1 MSKPALKV
9 EETSSDAT
17 LQPAMPSPKQ
27 KLPALLVTS
36 DDSLWPELGAIDNDW
51 VPKQLDSVDELVASF
66 PAGQAAAVLWDARAQ
81 AAPAAMLSRLQLHSD
96 RLAVIVLDSPENA
109 ASWARAI
116 EKRQVAA
123 HVSLPIVADTL
134 SDALKRAREEIDAR
148 VALLGVARTPNAP
161 SQGGGSKKTAL
172 VIGVVALVAAAGAG
186 VFLWQ
191 RSQVPAEA
199 AKKSAAAVQPA
210 QTEPE
215 KAAVTKDDKVDT
227 FIERAQQAML
237 DRHYLDP
244 ADGSALSLYRDA
256 LILDPANREAAQGLQ
271 RLAGILIARVQSS
284 LDDRK
289 FDVALQALETARS
302 ISPDDSRL
310 AVLDERIA
318 SVRNELGT
326 TQIQAAL
333 NAQNFDRAAQLIEEA
348 ARAKSVPGPKLAQ
361 LRDDLHHRRDQTDL
375 SRLVTL
381 IDARLQQDHLLDPR
395 NDNADYYLSQ
405 ARQAGAPAS
414 TLQPRVEEFVRRM
427 VVATRAAIDQRRFAD
442 ADRYLAELHNDG
454 APVASLSSL
463 QHDLAGART
472 ALPAK
477 QKIDTPPFLDLARS
491 RLAQGS
497 LVEPD
502 NDSALYYVNQLRTA
516 DPQSAGLAQ
525 ISGALQAQIVDR
537 ARTAL
542 NGGDAAKAEALL
554 RVAGTLGSSSD
565 VDGLNERL
573 LQVKLAASGTAPV
586 ANALPAVPEATLTR
600 TKQLKPQYP
609 HQALVKSVEG
619 WVEIG
624 YTVTAAGK
632 IVDAQALKSNPPGVF
647 EAAGLDAV
655 NHLRYQPFVK
665 DGKPT
670 AVATKIRVAFRLSSE

>member
-1 MSKPALKV
+1 MSKPAFKV
-9 EETSSDAT
+9 EETSPDAA
-17 LQPAMPSPKQ
+17 LQHSMPSPKQ

-36 DDSLWPELGAIDNDW
+36 DDSLWSELGAIDSEW
-51 VPKQLDSVDELVASF
+51 VPKQLDSVDELVAAF
-66 PAGQAAAVLWDARAQ
+66 PAGQAGVVMWDARAQ
-81 AAPAAMLSRLQLHSD
+81 TAPAAVLSRLQLHSD

-116 EKRQVAA
+116 EKRQIAG

-148 VALLGVARTPNAP
+148 VALLGVARTPTAA
-161 SQGGGSKKTAL
+161 SQGGGSKKTVL
-172 VIGVVALVAAAGAG
+172 VVGVVALVAAAGAG

-191 RSQVPAEA
+191 RQQVPADA
-199 AKKSAAAVQPA
+199 AIKSATAVQPS
-210 QTEPE
+210 QSVPE
-215 KAAVTKDDKVDT
+215 KAAVSKDDKVDT
-227 FIERAQQAML
+227 LIERAQQAML

-244 ADGSALSLYRDA
+244 ADGSALSLYREA
-256 LILDPANREAAQGLQ
+256 LILDPKNGEAAQGLQ

-310 AVLDERIA
+310 AALDERIA

-375 SRLVTL
+375 NRLVTL
-381 IDARLQQDHLLDPR
+381 IDARLQQDRLLDPR

-414 TLQPRVEEFVRRM
+414 TLQPRMEEFVRRM
-427 VVATRAAIDQRRFAD
+427 IVATRSAIDQRRFAD

-454 APVASLSSL
+454 TPAASLSSL
-463 QHDLAGART
+463 QHDLAAART
-472 ALPAK
+472 TVPVK

-502 NDSALYYVNQLRTA
+502 NDSALYYVNQLRAA
-516 DPQSAGLAQ
+516 DPQSPGLAQ

-537 ARTAL
+537 ARIAL

-554 RVAGTLGSSSD
+554 HAAGTLGSSSE

-586 ANALPAVPEATLTR
+586 ANALPEVAEATLTR

-609 HQALVKSVEG
+609 HQALVKNIEG

-632 IVDAQALKSNPPGVF
+632 IVDAQALKSNPAGVF

-670 AVATKIRVAFRLSSE
+670 AVTTKIRVAFRLSNE

>member
-17 LQPAMPSPKQ
+17 LPPSMPSPKQ

-36 DDSLWPELGAIDNDW
+36 DDSLWSDLGAIDADW

-66 PAGQAAAVLWDARAQ
+66 SAGQPGVVLWDARAQ
-81 AAPAAMLSRLQLHSD
+81 AAPAAVLSRLQLHSD

-123 HVSLPIVADTL
+123 HVPLPIVADTL

-148 VALLGVARTPNAP
+148 VALLGVARTPTAP
-161 SQGGGSKKTAL
+161 SQGGASKKAAL
-172 VIGVVALVAAAGAG
+172 MIGAAALVALAGAG
-186 VFLWQ
+186 AFFWQ
-191 RSQVPAEA
+191 RQQAPAEA
-199 AKKSAAAVQPA
+199 PKKPAVAVQSV
-210 QTEPE
+210 QVEPE
-215 KAAVTKDDKVDT
+215 KTAASKDDKVDT
-227 FIERAQQAML
+227 LIERAQQAML

-244 ADGSALSLYRDA
+244 VDGSALSLYRDA
-256 LILDPANREAAQGLQ
+256 LILDPTNGEATQGLQ
-271 RLAGILIARVQSS
+271 RLAGILIARVQSA
-284 LDDRK
+284 LDERK

-302 ISPDDSRL
+302 IIPDDSRL
-310 AVLDERIA
+310 AALDERIA

-348 ARAKSVPGPKLAQ
+348 ARAKSVPAAKLAQ

-381 IDARLQQDHLLDPR
+381 IDARLQQDHLLDPH
-395 NDNADYYLSQ
+395 NDNADYYLIQ

-414 TLQPRVEEFVRRM
+414 TLQPRMEEFVRRL
-427 VVATRAAIDQRRFAD
+427 VAATRAAIDQHRFAD
-442 ADRYLAELHNDG
+442 ADRYLAELHND
-454 APVASLSSL
+454 ATPAASLSSL
-463 QHDLAGART
+463 QHDLAAART
-472 ALPAK
+472 VPTK

-502 NDSALYYVNQLRTA
+502 NDSALYYVNQLRAA
-516 DPQSAGLAQ
+516 DPQNAGLSQ
-525 ISGALQAQIVDR
+525 ISGALQTQIADR
-537 ARTAL
+537 ARAAL
-542 NGGDAAKAEALL
+542 SGGDVAKAESLL
-554 RVAGTLGSSSD
+554 RVAGTLGASTE

-573 LQVKLAASGTAPV
+573 LQAKLAASGTTAP
-586 ANALPAVPEATLTR
+586 ANGLPEVPEATLTR

-609 HQALVKSVEG
+609 HQALVHNVEG

-632 IVDAQALKSNPPGVF
+632 IVDAQALKSNPAGVF

-655 NHLRYQPFVK
+655 NHLRYQPYVK

>member
-1 MSKPALKV
+1 VSKPALKV
-9 EETSSDAT
+9 EETSSKAT
-17 LQPAMPSPKQ
+17 LQPSMVSPKQ

-36 DDSLWPELGAIDNDW
+36 DDSLWSDLGAIDNDW
-51 VPKQLDSVDELVASF
+51 VPKQLDSVDELAASF
-66 PAGQAAAVLWDARAQ
+66 PAGLPGVVLWDARTQ
-81 AAPAAMLSRLQLHSD
+81 AAPAAALSRLQLHSD
-96 RLAVIVLDSPENA
+96 RLAVIVLDSPENT

-123 HVSLPIVADTL
+123 YVPLPIVADTL

-148 VALLGVARTPNAP
+148 VALLGVARTPTPP
-161 SQGGGSKKTAL
+161 SQGGASTKTAL
-172 VIGVVALVAAAGAG
+172 VIGVAALVAVAGAG
-186 VFLWQ
+186 AFFWQ
-191 RSQVPAEA
+191 RQQAPEEA
-199 AKKSAAAVQPA
+199 AKKSATTVQPSQA
-210 QTEPE
+210 EPG
-215 KAAVTKDDKVDT
+215 KTAVSKDDKVDT
-227 FIERAQQAML
+227 LIERAQQAML

-256 LILDPANREAAQGLQ
+256 LILDPTNGEAAQGLQ
-271 RLAGILIARVQSS
+271 RLAGILIARVQSA

-302 ISPDDSRL
+302 ISPNDNRL
-310 AVLDERIA
+310 AALDERIA

-348 ARAKSVPGPKLAQ
+348 ARAKSVPAAKLAQ

-395 NDNADYYLSQ
+395 NDNADYYLNQ

-414 TLQPRVEEFVRRM
+414 TLQPRMEDFVRRM
-427 VVATRAAIDQRRFAD
+427 VAATRSAIDQRRFAE

-454 APVASLSSL
+454 TPAASLSAL
-463 QHDLAGART
+463 QHDLAAVRT
-472 ALPAK
+472 QPTK

-491 RLAQGS
+491 RLTQGS

-502 NDSALYYVNQLRTA
+502 NDSALYYVNQLRAA
-516 DPQSAGLAQ
+516 DPQNAGLSQ
-525 ISGALQAQIVDR
+525 ISGALQAQIADR
-537 ARTAL
+537 ARAAL
-542 NGGDAAKAEALL
+542 NGGDTPKAESLL
-554 RVAGTLGSSSD
+554 RAAGTLGASSE

-573 LQVKLAASGTAPV
+573 LQAKLAASGTVAPT
-586 ANALPAVPEATLTR
+586 NALPEVPEATLTR

-609 HQALVKSVEG
+609 HQALLHNVEG
-619 WVEIG
+619 WVEIS

-632 IVDAQALKSNPPGVF
+632 IIDAQALKSNPAGVF

-655 NHLRYQPFVK
+655 NHLRYQPYVK

-670 AVATKIRVAFRLSSE
+670 TVTTKIRVAFRLSNE

>member
-17 LQPAMPSPKQ
+17 LQPSMPSPKQ

-36 DDSLWPELGAIDNDW
+36 DDSLWSELGAIDTDW

-66 PAGQAAAVLWDARAQ
+66 AAGQPGVVLWDARAQ
-81 AAPAAMLSRLQLHSD
+81 AAPAAVLSRLQLHSD
-96 RLAVIVLDSPENA
+96 RLAVVVLDSPENA

-116 EKRQVAA
+116 DKRQVAA
-123 HVSLPIVADTL
+123 HVPLPILADAL

-148 VALLGVARTPNAP
+148 VALLGVARTPTAA
-161 SQGGGSKKTAL
+161 SQGGGSKKAAL
-172 VIGVVALVAAAGAG
+172 VIGVAALVAVAGAG
-186 VFLWQ
+186 AFFWQ
-191 RSQVPAEA
+191 RQQAPAEA
-199 AKKSAAAVQPA
+199 SKKSAVAVQSA
-210 QTEPE
+210 RAEPE
-215 KAAVTKDDKVDT
+215 KAVVSKDDKVDT
-227 FIERAQQAML
+227 LIERAQQAML

-256 LILDPANREAAQGLQ
+256 LILDPTNGEAAQGLQ
-271 RLAGILIARVQSS
+271 RLAGILIARVQSA
-284 LDDRK
+284 LDERK

-310 AVLDERIA
+310 VALDERIA

-333 NAQNFDRAAQLIEEA
+333 NAQNFDRAAQLIDEA
-348 ARAKSVPGPKLAQ
+348 ARAKSVPAAKLAQ
-361 LRDDLHHRRDQTDL
+361 LRDDLRHRRDQTDL

-381 IDARLQQDHLLDPR
+381 IDARLQQDRLLDPH
-395 NDNADYYLSQ
+395 NDNADYYLIQ

-414 TLQPRVEEFVRRM
+414 TLQPRMEEFVRRL

-454 APVASLSSL
+454 TPAASLSSL
-463 QHDLAGART
+463 QHDLAAART
-472 ALPAK
+472 PTK

-502 NDSALYYVNQLRTA
+502 NDSALYYVNQLRAA
-516 DPQSAGLAQ
+516 DPQNAGLSQ
-525 ISGALQAQIVDR
+525 ISGALQTQIADR
-537 ARTAL
+537 ARAAL
-542 NGGDAAKAEALL
+542 NGGDMAKAESLL
-554 RVAGTLGSSSD
+554 RVAGTLGSSSE
-565 VDGLNERL
+565 VDGLNDRL
-573 LQVKLAASGTAPV
+573 LQAKLAASGAAAP
-586 ANALPAVPEATLTR
+586 ANALPEVPEATLTR

-609 HQALVKSVEG
+609 HQALVHSVEG

-632 IVDAQALKSNPPGVF
+632 IVDAQALKSNPAGVF

-655 NHLRYQPFVK
+655 NHLHYQPYLK

-670 AVATKIRVAFRLSSE
+670 AVTTKIRVAFRLSSE

>member
-1 MSKPALKV
+1 VSKPALKV

-17 LQPAMPSPKQ
+17 LQPSMPSPKQ

-36 DDSLWPELGAIDNDW
+36 DDSLWSELGPIDNDW

-66 PAGQAAAVLWDARAQ
+66 AAGQPGAVLWDARAQ
-81 AAPAAMLSRLQLHSD
+81 AAPTAVLSRLQLHSD

-148 VALLGVARTPNAP
+148 VALLGVARTPTAP

-191 RSQVPAEA
+191 RQQVPAEA
-199 AKKSAAAVQPA
+199 PKKSATAVQPA
-210 QTEPE
+210 QAEPE
-215 KAAVTKDDKVDT
+215 KAVVTKDDKVDT
-227 FIERAQQAML
+227 LIERAQQAML

-256 LILDPANREAAQGLQ
+256 LILDPRNGEAAQGLQ

-310 AVLDERIA
+310 AALDERIA

-333 NAQNFDRAAQLIEEA
+333 NAQNFDRASQLIDEA
-348 ARAKSVPGPKLAQ
+348 ARAKSVPAPKLAQ

-405 ARQAGAPAS
+405 ARQAGAPAA
-414 TLQPRVEEFVRRM
+414 TLQPRMEEFVRRM
-427 VVATRAAIDQRRFAD
+427 VVATRSAIDQRRFAD

-454 APVASLSSL
+454 TPAASLSSL

-472 ALPAK
+472 TVPAK

-516 DPQSAGLAQ
+516 DPQNAGLAP
-525 ISGALQAQIVDR
+525 ISGALQSQIVDR
-537 ARTAL
+537 ARAAL

-554 RVAGTLGSSSD
+554 RAAGTLGSSGE

-573 LQVKLAASGTAPV
+573 LQAKLAASGAAPV
-586 ANALPAVPEATLTR
+586 ANGLPEVAEATLTR

-609 HQALVKSVEG
+609 HQALVKGVEG

-632 IVDAQALKSNPPGVF
+632 IVDAQALKSNPAGVF

-655 NHLRYQPFVK
+655 SHLRYQPFVK

-670 AVATKIRVAFRLSSE
+670 AVTTKIRVAFRLSSE